1 MTFPVLA
8 LVVAL
13 LVVAVAVAVVFKMFQ
28 ATQETKFGAHEVGLL
43 FGQLRDSL
51 EGFRRAAE
59 AAQKEN
65 AGLGRE
71 LKVQLDEVGRK
82 AVSLGQQADEFVSAL
97 KGGNKI
103 QGNWGEGILAKT
115 LEDSGLVAGVN
126 YDAQTGTRDDR
137 PDVTV
142 YDGRGHKVFID
153 AKVNITDFT
162 AAVNAANEGR
172 AEEAEALMKR
182 HAASV
187 RAQVKNLA
195 GKDYPHALE
204 GAETVIMFMP
214 SEATFAAAVRA
225 DPGLV
230 GYANSL
236 NVALATPQMLL
247 AFLMLFRMGLVH
259 QQVERNN
266 LEIGKRA
273 QQILDRMDAAFVALD
288 KVGKSLEDSLRQYHA
303 CLQKLGME
311 SGAQSIVTPAKEL
324 VRLTNSAA
332 KLDSKLLEDANRR

>member
-1 MTFPVLA
+1 MTLSVLT

-13 LVVAVAVAVVFKMFQ
+13 FVVAAAVAVVFKMFQ
-28 ATQETKFGAHEVGLL
+28 ATQETKFGAREVGLL
-43 FGQLRDSL
+43 FGQLKESL

-59 AAQKEN
+59 SAQKEN

-71 LKVQLDEVGRK
+71 LKVQLDEVGRR
-82 AVSLGQQADEFVSAL
+82 AVSLGQQADEFVTAL

-126 YDAQTGTRDDR
+126 YEAQVGTSSDR

-142 YDGRGHKVFID
+142 QDGQGHKIFID

-172 AEEAEALMKR
+172 TDESEALMKR

-195 GKDYPHALE
+195 GKEYPRALG

-214 SEATFAAAVRA
+214 SEATYAAAVRT

-236 NVALATPQMLL
+236 HIALATPQMLL
-247 AFLMLFRMGLVH
+247 SFLMLFRMGLVH
-259 QQVERNN
+259 QQVEKNN

-288 KVGKSLEDSLRQYHA
+288 KVGKSLEDSLKQYHA

-324 VRLTNSAA
+324 VRLTDSAA
-332 KLDSKLLEDANRR
+332 KLGSKLLSDTAQ